1 MIGKVTFSD
10 VRFSNFPI
18 FQFYNLFNFS
28 IFQFSAISYRKKSA
42 YMGRKY
48 KNIFYLFFSQKC
60 VYLFSFDFL
69 KINDFAQN
77 DAFSMYLF

>member
-18 FQFYNLFNFS
+18 FQFFNFFKCS

-42 YMGRKY
+42 YMGRRPEKA
-48 KNIFYLFFSQKC
+48 NISHR
-60 VYLFSFDFL
+60 
-69 KINDFAQN
+69 NDFN
-77 DAFSMYLF
+77 